1 MACIKS
7 QNFIYARRRGILPVM
22 TPVALP
28 RLFVFALPDG
38 WLRPLLRR
46 LAGHGETALP
56 PDLEDWQLRDLDLTR
71 PFAGP
76 CRSLTPWL
84 P

>member
-1 MACIKS
+1 LHKKAKFYLWEKKS
-7 QNFIYARRRGILPVM
+7 QSVAM

-28 RLFVFALPDG
+28 RPIAAPSLSF
-38 WLRPLLRR
+38 RPLLRR
-46 LAGHGETALP
+46 LAGSGGTEMPT
-56 PDLEDWQLRDLDLTR
+56 DMEDWQLRDLALTR

-76 CRSLTPWL
+76 CRSLFFWL

>member
-1 MACIKS
+1 
-7 QNFIYARRRGILPVM
+7 M

-28 RLFVFALPDG
+28 RPAALPAIDA
-38 WLRPLLRR
+38 RCHALLRR
-46 LAGHGETALP
+46 LAGGDATALP
-56 PDLEDWQLRDLDLTR
+56 PDMEDWQLRDLALTR

-76 CRSLTPWL
+76 CRPTFVWL

>member
-1 MACIKS
+1 
-7 QNFIYARRRGILPVM
+7 M

-28 RLFVFALPDG
+28 GLVPLPLLSD
-38 WLRPLLRR
+38 WFRPLLRR
-46 LAGHGETALP
+46 LAGRGEPALP
-56 PDLEDWQLRDLDLTR
+56 PDMEDWQLRDLVLTR

-76 CRSLTPWL
+76 CRPLFFWL